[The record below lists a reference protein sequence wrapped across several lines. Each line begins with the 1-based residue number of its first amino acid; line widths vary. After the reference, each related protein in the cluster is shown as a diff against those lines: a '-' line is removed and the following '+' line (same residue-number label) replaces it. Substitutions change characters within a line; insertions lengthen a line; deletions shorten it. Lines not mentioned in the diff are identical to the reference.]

1 MKEDLCMSSP
11 PRIAFSTLAFP
22 DSTLASAAS
31 LGRRWGYSGIELRLI
46 DGELIDPSMPA
57 ADRVRVKRA
66 VTAAELPVVAVDSS
80 IRLTD
85 DDPGP
90 ELRRFL
96 ELASDWESPLVRVF
110 GGALAAA
117 NPARQ
122 QQLRAAA
129 RVLESSVPLAERLGV
144 AIGVE
149 THDAFSAS
157 SLVAELLALVDQA
170 AVDSG
175 AVGAVWDSHH
185 PYRMGETPAEV
196 YANLGPRILL
206 AQVKDARRLAGDDWQ
221 LVLLGEGE
229 VPVRDMLGLLAAA
242 GYPHWISVEWEKRW
256 HPEIEE
262 PEVALPQ
269 HLELLT
275 KWLEAR

>member
-1 MKEDLCMSSP
+1 MEDLFVSSP

-22 DSTLASAAS
+22 DATRASAAA

-90 ELRRFL
+90 QLRRFL

-110 GGALAAA
+110 GGPLAAED
-117 NPARQ
+117 PARTA
-122 QQLRAAA
+122 QLQAAA
-129 RVLESSVPLAERLGV
+129 RALEASVLEM
-144 AIGVE
+144 VE
-149 THDAFSAS
+149 
-157 SLVAELLALVDQA
+157 
-170 AVDSG
+170 SG
-175 AVGAVWDSHH
+175 WVGAVWDSHPPH
-185 PYRMGETPAEV
+185 RMGERPAEV
-196 YANLGPRILL
+196 HANLAGRVLL
-206 AQVKDARRLAGDDWQ
+206 AQVKDARRAPERDDGWQ
-221 LVLLGEGE
+221 LVLLGQGE
-229 VPVRDMLGLLAAA
+229 VPVQEMIALLAHD
-242 GYPHWISVEWEKRW
+242 GYQGWVSVEWEKRW

-269 HLELLT
+269 HRRLLDS
-275 KWLEAR
+275 WLREPHEAG

>member
-22 DSTLASAAS
+22 DATLASAAS

-57 ADRVRVKRA
+57 ADRIQVKRT

-157 SLVAELLALVDQA
+157 SVVAELLALVDPA

-185 PYRMGETPAEV
+185 PHRMGETPAEV
-196 YANLGPRILL
+196 YANLGSRILL
-206 AQVKDARRLAGDDWQ
+206 AQVKDARRKADGDWQ

-229 VPVRDMLGLLAAA
+229 VPVRDMLELLAAG

-269 HLELLT
+269 HLDLLT
-275 KWLEAR
+275 KWMEAL